1 MPTRPDRCEGCPDPP
16 SNKLPIREHDLYM
29 LDGPIIVAFLCP
41 DCIAVD
47 EGDDSNAKRRLR
59 TRVKKRR
66 DLASQ
71 GRQERAE

>member
-1 MPTRPDRCEGCPDPP
+1 MSTRPERCEGCPDPP
-16 SNKLPIREHDLYM
+16 SNKLPVSQHDLYM
-29 LDGPIIVAFLCP
+29 LEGPILVAFLCP

-47 EGDDSNAKRRLR
+47 EGADSNAKRRLR

>member
-1 MPTRPDRCEGCPDPP
+1 MPTSPRRCEGCPDPP
-16 SNKLPIREHDLYM
+16 SNKMPIRQHDLYM
-29 LDGPIIVAFLCP
+29 LGGPIIVAYLCP
-41 DCIAVD
+41 DCIAVN
-47 EGDDSNAKRRLR
+47 EGDDSDAKRRLR